1 MKILETQ
8 SASLSNA
15 EVLSHL
21 NNLSERRQ
29 RNKASHLV
37 APPLKAPNYEAVIKE
52 LTEYLQTPPLSA
64 ALLPPKSTVRNLIVR
79 LKDYNLAKGE
89 LLMILNLKPQ
99 DLGFLDCVLEE
110 CDLRFTQEQ
119 QEDMLMIIEEYMN
132 SGVSNGGKAD
142 QKNGQGDVE
151 EEENRERMTPPP
163 EGSDPVM
170 MEQD

>member
-1 MKILETQ
+1 
-8 SASLSNA
+8 
-15 EVLSHL
+15 
-21 NNLSERRQ
+21 
-29 RNKASHLV
+29 
-37 APPLKAPNYEAVIKE
+37 
-52 LTEYLQTPPLSA
+52 
-64 ALLPPKSTVRNLIVR
+64 
-79 LKDYNLAKGE
+79 
-89 LLMILNLKPQ
+89 MILNLKPQ